1 MATLLWFP
9 SGLKDEIVV
18 KDRLVGSRDSSRG
31 GILYIINVTAQNHI
45 SSISSPHLV
54 LHLIQKIANL
64 TSIYCQGPNLVN
76 HVITFRALYWF
87 GTNLT
92 FQWDFG
98 DGSPVKTT
106 HSSFIEHI
114 YKEVGEYWVSV
125 NVWNKFSHAN
135 ISTNMFF
142 LHRFCQKPEIA
153 FLHTTGQTYSYAD
166 DVLIEAEISTNCE
179 TNNVRYNWKIERENK
194 STIPF
199 LNSELSR
206 QRYLIIPHWYLL
218 PGKYNINLRVEM
230 SGFIVYAESS
240 VNIEIVYPNPVAY
253 IKGGYLRW
261 IGDSDTVKMEA
272 HVLNL
277 ENNNHSTS
285 YTWSCLPLIQKHLPC
300 FEDVHLNTLP
310 STNNFIFS
318 TASLIP
324 GLSAVTINSTVQDD
338 LHTSAS
344 QIFEIKNIPH
354 VLVTLIESDIGHHR
368 QINQDAKIYLKATC
382 ENCSN
387 HVQYEWKVWRI
398 EGGQHKMHYSNYECV
413 QADGSTFFIMSPN
426 STLLISGNTSHG
438 FDDIFQDGIKEFH
451 YSPTKQ
457 LISEDLPPFPV
468 LPGFPEEL
476 NFPQIHKRF
485 RSVRHSPHDSIAEP
499 PHFDPFQ
506 HYPFEEEAH
515 YDVNSTFFNLS
526 YPDFLPISPHGHMLG
541 SPDYPIPEEGS
552 PGESGSAIARDQS
565 SQRFKIY
572 LSENEGQIEEGAGKP
587 RIDGK
592 HVFVQET
599 NKLGDPVRDNR
610 LNERPTVIHLI
621 NRPRIALSLS
631 KDNTS
636 TGFRSEYFTLEPGVL
651 RAGHSYF
658 IQVSS
663 RDINS
668 GLEGFAMELV
678 SVNPGPVNGRC
689 TLMPTKGYSLNFSFR
704 MHCMEWKSD
713 HQPLYYELRYSLTQ
727 DEPGHLIYFGLNR
740 NAKFVLPAGLA
751 SESFNVYIN
760 VIIRNNLGA
769 STKVCSL
776 VREVKPL
783 QLNVTLIQYIY
794 NETFHPQSQLAKYL
808 GEKQN
813 QALLH
818 QIHILSSSL
827 NNYGLIK
834 TSTSKDK
841 ILKEQIRFRF
851 LEAIENLK
859 ILSKVEAVQM
869 LSSLSEIIT
878 DVSEIT
884 MFELQ
889 KVYNIYNKLHSL
901 KSELYGFTSEVLQQE
916 FLILLSKLIFASHS
930 VYLRNEELIRIGR
943 QQLVEEVKDMMKM
956 RLKIEEPLIIEVPHI
971 YICALYILNLKQ
983 YLDLKP
989 VQIHLKFTEVQ
1000 IFDSFNLTSVKKRV
1014 KKCTSNDC
1022 NSDENC
1028 IALIAQEFDYVSM
1041 PHYLNFAQVLPSKK
1055 TSVLLS
1061 LLSCDG
1067 LESFEPESSA
1077 NFTVRF
1083 ARNQDNEMTSR
1094 TVLLAQ
1100 IMNFHQINIT
1110 DDDIHHSFL
1119 FHIKIEN
1126 KLNISESDYEV
1137 EALFRH
1143 ENWPTPRKY
1152 SWKKSFSVSA
1162 KEHSFFISHDHVK
1175 APGIYYF
1182 AVWAHIENKNIM
1194 PNENVCEY
1202 SISIWKEICLGKSR
1216 GIWSSQKCYSQD
1228 TTDYYWT
1235 DCRCSAKEI
1244 TAYSVAFLS
1253 SIFTVPLKDLME
1265 PYFNVLPVAIFILVL
1280 LIYIVILVLNFYR
1293 DKMKKMNYIPVPLID
1308 NSNSHKQLYLICVK
1322 TGMYFSSGTTASV
1335 FVVLHGMKGLTE
1347 TRQLIDSK
1355 IQKICFQKGSV
1366 DLFLMS
1372 TKESLGPLMKL
1383 EIWHNNYGPSPSWYL
1398 KNVTVKDVK
1407 MGISYYFDCSKWLSA
1422 EKGDGQIERELAI
1435 SDTVPTFSSIF
1446 WDYFITY
1453 IHDFNMWNAMICES
1467 PTSLY
1472 TGVQRLTCCLSF
1484 YLNCAFL
1491 LAILIGQGLDK
1502 LTNDYALLHISE
1514 STFPICLLVSA
1525 VVSVPH
1531 VILTI
1536 LFRYAKTPSIN
1547 LDPKFSQFFCFL
1559 SLEHLYCWL
1568 QHKNSNSSRSSGRSS
1583 SSVGE
1588 SDSFYSSFEESSVM
1602 SIPELM
1608 EESFSNEEK
1617 DEFPTS
1623 VSSVS
1628 INDPVSPL
1636 QKTLSTWQAFENWVR
1651 KKHDLIKSDVVSGRQ
1666 PVSIEKSDSV
1676 LIPEEILLEDLEN
1689 HDNADLNELSDSNSV
1704 ISGNSELGN
1713 GMKEKDCDNISVQA
1727 HDFNLHLQLPFLH
1740 SSFYYV
1746 AWFLLASNILFTGTF
1761 TITKISS
1768 FSFAECTFWVKH
1780 TFLSLLCSFLIFIPC
1795 FVLLLTIVSSI
1806 KRYALKDVPKLP
1818 ISNDLAF
1825 QEKGAN
1831 EISIKDPSYKRIQY
1845 FKKYLRPP
1853 REQILEQFRQTAIK
1867 EKIIFALQSH
1877 FWRYVAMLILL
1888 LILLPEDTHLRYLQV
1903 SSIMNVLFKGI
1914 DLSKGTI
1921 SINSSLQLSDWFEFD
1936 LMDSFYGR
1944 NQCLH
1949 PSFDC
1954 GITVLTGCSLIG
1966 NVVIRLFK
1974 TPSCTNYL
1982 SSNCGANH
1990 FSRNITSYYSYD
2002 AYERR
2007 LLKGHFGNYIQ
2018 EDELLMLSENIGEAE
2033 EQIDLFLPLLL
2044 NITSGAVSV
2053 EFLLFNPSFSTLVS
2067 ISFLFEITELETIFT
2082 KEIISLKLQEPS
2094 SLNYHF
2100 NFFMHLLFL
2109 LIISIKYKNMCWCVL
2124 KHGFTQWKNGWNYFS
2139 TFYNVVST
2147 IYIVVYIVS
2156 MIQFRHV
2163 LSILIEKDFDINLD
2177 IFAAA
2182 YFEAICRQLLTFLVF
2197 LHLIGSLWILYFN
2210 SRLKKLLKIIISC
2223 WKIILS
2229 TFFIFI
2235 LLISMCDLMTRSF
2248 IGATD
2253 KLSHPLVSCIKGMSS
2268 IFKTYRKPE
2277 INRSD
2282 HGANMFFSNVI
2293 LLAIIAIHVVLFAF
2307 LRSVL
2312 IKNIPRGQRAK
2323 RVKIT
2328 VKETKKVL
2336 KRKLTECFK
2345 SVPPQLV
2352 AKDDYVL
2359 PVDFLLIELEQLAE
2373 TLLTKANNLFI
2384 ENEIQEGK
2392 KLEDAISSSVI
2403 EGYLNSQCQLFEKE
2417 MTFDF
2422 PISEEIKLNKTLQQY
2437 SPTSN
2442 TESQLKLQDFVTE
2455 RLNATMPR
2463 LSKSTGKNLLP
2474 SSLNASIASQRKFK
2488 QFPTKN
2494 LTFSSS
2500 LPHKIRKTYPLYH
2513 MDSDSSLS
2521 SSYSAVDRNVVN
2533 GVTLRKTKSRGKGKN
2548 NELDV
2553 NILDDSVL

>member
-1 MATLLWFP
+1 
-9 SGLKDEIVV
+9 
-18 KDRLVGSRDSSRG
+18 
-31 GILYIINVTAQNHI
+31 
-45 SSISSPHLV
+45 
-54 LHLIQKIANL
+54 
-64 TSIYCQGPNLVN
+64 
-76 HVITFRALYWF
+76 
-87 GTNLT
+87 
-92 FQWDFG
+92 
-98 DGSPVKTT
+98 
-106 HSSFIEHI
+106 
-114 YKEVGEYWVSV
+114 
-125 NVWNKFSHAN
+125 
-135 ISTNMFF
+135 
-142 LHRFCQKPEIA
+142 
-153 FLHTTGQTYSYAD
+153 
-166 DVLIEAEISTNCE
+166 
-179 TNNVRYNWKIERENK
+179 
-194 STIPF
+194 
-199 LNSELSR
+199 
-206 QRYLIIPHWYLL
+206 
-218 PGKYNINLRVEM
+218 
-230 SGFIVYAESS
+230 
-240 VNIEIVYPNPVAY
+240 
-253 IKGGYLRW
+253 
-261 IGDSDTVKMEA
+261 MEA

-776 VREVKPL
+776 VEK
-783 QLNVTLIQYIY
+783 Y

-1022 NSDENC
+1022 NSDGNC

-1094 TVLLAQ
+1094 TMLLAQ

-1126 KLNISESDYEV
+1126 KLNISESVYEV
-1137 EALFRH
+1137 EALFR
-1143 ENWPTPRKY
+1143 
-1152 SWKKSFSVSA
+1152 
-1162 KEHSFFISHDHVK
+1162 
-1175 APGIYYF
+1175 
-1182 AVWAHIENKNIM
+1182 
-1194 PNENVCEY
+1194 
-1202 SISIWKEICLGKSR
+1202 
-1216 GIWSSQKCYSQD
+1216 
-1228 TTDYYWT
+1228 
-1235 DCRCSAKEI
+1235 
-1244 TAYSVAFLS
+1244 
-1253 SIFTVPLKDLME
+1253 
-1265 PYFNVLPVAIFILVL
+1265 
-1280 LIYIVILVLNFYR
+1280 
-1293 DKMKKMNYIPVPLID
+1293 
-1308 NSNSHKQLYLICVK
+1308 
-1322 TGMYFSSGTTASV
+1322 
-1335 FVVLHGMKGLTE
+1335 
-1347 TRQLIDSK
+1347 
-1355 IQKICFQKGSV
+1355 
-1366 DLFLMS
+1366 
-1372 TKESLGPLMKL
+1372 
-1383 EIWHNNYGPSPSWYL
+1383 
-1398 KNVTVKDVK
+1398 
-1407 MGISYYFDCSKWLSA
+1407 
-1422 EKGDGQIERELAI
+1422 
-1435 SDTVPTFSSIF
+1435 
-1446 WDYFITY
+1446 
-1453 IHDFNMWNAMICES
+1453 
-1467 PTSLY
+1467 
-1472 TGVQRLTCCLSF
+1472 
-1484 YLNCAFL
+1484 
-1491 LAILIGQGLDK
+1491 
-1502 LTNDYALLHISE
+1502 
-1514 STFPICLLVSA
+1514 
-1525 VVSVPH
+1525 
-1531 VILTI
+1531 
-1536 LFRYAKTPSIN
+1536 
-1547 LDPKFSQFFCFL
+1547 
-1559 SLEHLYCWL
+1559 
-1568 QHKNSNSSRSSGRSS
+1568 
-1583 SSVGE
+1583 
-1588 SDSFYSSFEESSVM
+1588 
-1602 SIPELM
+1602 
-1608 EESFSNEEK
+1608 
-1617 DEFPTS
+1617 
-1623 VSSVS
+1623 
-1628 INDPVSPL
+1628 
-1636 QKTLSTWQAFENWVR
+1636 
-1651 KKHDLIKSDVVSGRQ
+1651 
-1666 PVSIEKSDSV
+1666 
-1676 LIPEEILLEDLEN
+1676 
-1689 HDNADLNELSDSNSV
+1689 
-1704 ISGNSELGN
+1704 
-1713 GMKEKDCDNISVQA
+1713 
-1727 HDFNLHLQLPFLH
+1727 
-1740 SSFYYV
+1740 
-1746 AWFLLASNILFTGTF
+1746 
-1761 TITKISS
+1761 
-1768 FSFAECTFWVKH
+1768 
-1780 TFLSLLCSFLIFIPC
+1780 
-1795 FVLLLTIVSSI
+1795 
-1806 KRYALKDVPKLP
+1806 
-1818 ISNDLAF
+1818 
-1825 QEKGAN
+1825 
-1831 EISIKDPSYKRIQY
+1831 
-1845 FKKYLRPP
+1845 
-1853 REQILEQFRQTAIK
+1853 
-1867 EKIIFALQSH
+1867 
-1877 FWRYVAMLILL
+1877 
-1888 LILLPEDTHLRYLQV
+1888 
-1903 SSIMNVLFKGI
+1903 
-1914 DLSKGTI
+1914 
-1921 SINSSLQLSDWFEFD
+1921 
-1936 LMDSFYGR
+1936 
-1944 NQCLH
+1944 
-1949 PSFDC
+1949 
-1954 GITVLTGCSLIG
+1954 
-1966 NVVIRLFK
+1966 
-1974 TPSCTNYL
+1974 
-1982 SSNCGANH
+1982 
-1990 FSRNITSYYSYD
+1990 
-2002 AYERR
+2002 
-2007 LLKGHFGNYIQ
+2007 
-2018 EDELLMLSENIGEAE
+2018 
-2033 EQIDLFLPLLL
+2033 
-2044 NITSGAVSV
+2044 
-2053 EFLLFNPSFSTLVS
+2053 
-2067 ISFLFEITELETIFT
+2067 
-2082 KEIISLKLQEPS
+2082 
-2094 SLNYHF
+2094 
-2100 NFFMHLLFL
+2100 
-2109 LIISIKYKNMCWCVL
+2109 
-2124 KHGFTQWKNGWNYFS
+2124 
-2139 TFYNVVST
+2139 
-2147 IYIVVYIVS
+2147 
-2156 MIQFRHV
+2156 
-2163 LSILIEKDFDINLD
+2163 
-2177 IFAAA
+2177 
-2182 YFEAICRQLLTFLVF
+2182 
-2197 LHLIGSLWILYFN
+2197 
-2210 SRLKKLLKIIISC
+2210 
-2223 WKIILS
+2223 
-2229 TFFIFI
+2229 
-2235 LLISMCDLMTRSF
+2235 
-2248 IGATD
+2248 
-2253 KLSHPLVSCIKGMSS
+2253 
-2268 IFKTYRKPE
+2268 
-2277 INRSD
+2277 
-2282 HGANMFFSNVI
+2282 
-2293 LLAIIAIHVVLFAF
+2293 
-2307 LRSVL
+2307 
-2312 IKNIPRGQRAK
+2312 
-2323 RVKIT
+2323 
-2328 VKETKKVL
+2328 
-2336 KRKLTECFK
+2336 
-2345 SVPPQLV
+2345 
-2352 AKDDYVL
+2352 
-2359 PVDFLLIELEQLAE
+2359 
-2373 TLLTKANNLFI
+2373 
-2384 ENEIQEGK
+2384 
-2392 KLEDAISSSVI
+2392 
-2403 EGYLNSQCQLFEKE
+2403 
-2417 MTFDF
+2417 
-2422 PISEEIKLNKTLQQY
+2422 
-2437 SPTSN
+2437 
-2442 TESQLKLQDFVTE
+2442 
-2455 RLNATMPR
+2455 
-2463 LSKSTGKNLLP
+2463 
-2474 SSLNASIASQRKFK
+2474 
-2488 QFPTKN
+2488 
-2494 LTFSSS
+2494 
-2500 LPHKIRKTYPLYH
+2500 
-2513 MDSDSSLS
+2513 
-2521 SSYSAVDRNVVN
+2521 
-2533 GVTLRKTKSRGKGKN
+2533 
-2548 NELDV
+2548 
-2553 NILDDSVL
+2553 